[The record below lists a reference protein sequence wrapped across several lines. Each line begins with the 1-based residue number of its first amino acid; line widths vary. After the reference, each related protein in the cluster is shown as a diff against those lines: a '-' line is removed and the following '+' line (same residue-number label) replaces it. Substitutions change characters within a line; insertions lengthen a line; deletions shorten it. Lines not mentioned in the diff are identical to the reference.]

1 MSVCPCVCVPVSPSI
16 CLCLS
21 GCLAVCYSGRLF
33 GCRPVPSVGL
43 CVCLFLCL
51 SAVCLTGVGRA
62 FSLPVCV
69 CRLSQDWHGRCTSS
83 RCHSVGRHA
92 ARRLGG
98 EGV

>member
-1 MSVCPCVCVPVSPSI
+1 
-16 CLCLS
+16 
-21 GCLAVCYSGRLF
+21 
-33 GCRPVPSVGL
+33 
-43 CVCLFLCL
+43 LFLCL

-92 ARRLGG
+92 TRRLGG